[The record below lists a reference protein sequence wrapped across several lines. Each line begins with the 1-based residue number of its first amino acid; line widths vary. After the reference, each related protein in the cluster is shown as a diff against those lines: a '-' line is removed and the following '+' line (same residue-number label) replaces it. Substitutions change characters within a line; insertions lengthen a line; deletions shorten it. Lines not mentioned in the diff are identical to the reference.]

1 MWNRPDAAG
10 ALVVHATK
18 LRSGDQRNRRFRM
31 KNVRAVAAAMVLGVA
46 AQAAAASAVP
56 VSIPDRVR
64 GSEQVVVATVSDLR
78 ASYETNEFGD
88 KLIVSHVR
96 LQVHERLKGE
106 PANAV
111 DVDVEGGTVGDVTMD
126 VSSLPPVSRGDRAV
140 FFLERNQHT
149 GRLVPHLQGLG
160 VLMLDSNDRVKG
172 TSLDLNTIRALAAS
186 ANGR

>member
-1 MWNRPDAAG
+1 
-10 ALVVHATK
+10 
-18 LRSGDQRNRRFRM
+18 M

-46 AQAAAASAVP
+46 AQAAAASGVP

-88 KLIVSHVR
+88 QLIVSHVR
-96 LQVHERLKGE
+96 LQVNERLKGQTGTT
-106 PANAV
+106 V
-111 DVDVEGGTVGDVTMD
+111 DVDVLGGTIGDTTMD
-126 VSSLPPVSRGDRAV
+126 VSSEPRVNRGDRAV
-140 FFLERNQHT
+140 FFLERNAHT
-149 GRLVPHLQGLG
+149 VRLVPHLRGQGI
-160 VLMLDSNDRVKG
+160 LMLDANDRVKG